1 MSLPQ
6 SVRSEVSE
14 ARREVEGLK
23 LENEVLQKFL
33 DRLVQ
38 EPQLNDEKAD
48 SKRVSDSR
56 NTQETCVLCRFASAG
71 ETCPRR

>member
-33 DRLVQ
+33 DRVVQ

-48 SKRVSDSR
+48 SKRVSHMR
-56 NTQETCVLCRFASAG
+56 NA
-71 ETCPRR
+71 